1 MNTLDV
7 IELVL
12 RLSGRR
18 VRQAVSVALIVLS
31 LAVFRML
38 ALPLGIML
46 AGGLYIVFVFYMFS
60 MSPYAGYA
68 SLALIG
74 VAVGSIYVW
83 EKTHPPTL
91 EE

>member
-1 MNTLDV
+1 MGFYYGSGQPPPDDDKASLKDV
-7 IELVL
+7 
-12 RLSGRR
+12 
-18 VRQAVSVALIVLS
+18 IVLS

>member
-1 MNTLDV
+1 MGFYYGSSTPPPDDDKASLKDV
-7 IELVL
+7 
-12 RLSGRR
+12 
-18 VRQAVSVALIVLS
+18 IVLS

-38 ALPLGIML
+38 ALPLGIMM
-46 AGGLYIVFVFYMFS
+46 AGGAYIVFVFFMFS
-60 MSPYAGYA
+60 MSPFAGYA

-74 VAVGSIYVW
+74 VVVGSIYIW